1 MNPYEHHTRTA
12 VESVLAALRSGG
24 AGALTA
30 PVTACEGWTV
40 GDVVRHLGGVHRW
53 ATAAI
58 REQRGDH
65 EAEPAPTDPVEL
77 AEWFEAGAATL
88 LEALAADPKGPAWSF
103 SQQPGHRSVG
113 FWQRRQAH
121 ESSMH
126 AWDVATAVGA
136 AATYDESL
144 AADGVSE
151 VLEVFVPRMR
161 ARGLLAELPTSVA
174 LIGPDFSWLLGDA
187 PDPIAEAQGSCVD
200 LLLTLWH
207 RADGSALTWIGHAE
221 AGRAVLRQHLVP

>member
-1 MNPYEHHTRTA
+1 MNPYDHHTRTA
-12 VESVLAALRSGG
+12 ITAVLGALRTGD
-24 AGALTA
+24 ADTLAR
-30 PVTACEGWTV
+30 PVAACDGWTV
-40 GDVVRHLGGVHRW
+40 RDLVGHLGGVHRW
-53 ATAAI
+53 ATVAI

-65 EAEPAPTDPVEL
+65 DAEPAPSTPAEL
-77 AEWFEAGAATL
+77 TEWFAAGADDL
-88 LEALAADPKGPAWSF
+88 LDALSGDPHSPTWSF
-103 SQQPGHRSVG
+103 SKEPGHDRLG

-121 ESSMH
+121 ENSMH

-136 AATYDESL
+136 PASYDESL
-144 AADGVSE
+144 AADGVGE

-174 LIGPDFSWLLGDA
+174 LIGPDFYWLLGDA

-207 RADGSALTWIGHAE
+207 RSDGSGLTWAGHAE
-221 AGRAVLRQHLVP
+221 AGRAVLRQRLVP